1 MKLLYIHIE
10 EDYKHIKAGGYYFDR
25 EFIVKVFIPRGN
37 KKIELETNENYHH
50 PFNNNIN
57 NISCIVGKNGIGK
70 TTFFELII
78 APLLWKLDGSD
89 LVGQIHLLFFD
100 EESNNFLIQTYYANS
115 KNWQVF
121 LNGNNI
127 DIYKNT
133 YNQDDKNDL
142 IDKNEYAYSVLPYQ
156 LNIIFHSLSPFD
168 RIYDLLKT
176 QLSSASNGQK
186 RHYHKRLKYIGIKQI
201 EKDETTYEYMT
212 LINLISVLLDKKSKI
227 MFNNLG
233 YEYGDIS
240 INIENEKY
248 YIDIELPE
256 FRELKK
262 EYSSFIESLFTEE
275 LYLELKEKLSFE
287 LKAEKIDD
295 VFFKELIQKNLNL
308 NGKNFIFLLNEV
320 IEEEKKLTGILPVN
334 LINSIYNFI
343 RNIEFS
349 EKLKYLVTSQ
359 NYYFLKDIFR
369 NKELLISINNF
380 NNDEYLENIIKT
392 NDFLE
397 ILRLIKLL
405 TRRNF
410 IKFEVNL
417 IKNNGKFNYLRL
429 SSGEKT
435 LLSYFANILGRI
447 RELDEIQIQDTP
459 YDSDKIKIYLILID
473 EVELLLHPEWQRIF
487 IKQLNDFFTYEDDT
501 KKFQFVIA
509 THSPF
514 VVSDIY
520 DENIIYLGRDNI
532 NSKTFGGNIF
542 DIFKDDFYVSNTIG
556 AFSEEI
562 IKELSEILYV
572 LFAIKKAEKED
583 NFFMLRDFFDLMYKT
598 DNKKDENEFLLKNI
612 KEFIFGS
619 VENEEFQKIG
629 NNKYLEVINKSLE
642 VFYKEIN
649 LIINNIGEDVIKEH
663 LQKMFIYVRES
674 ND

>member
-1 MKLLYIHIE
+1 VKLLYIHIE
-10 EDYKHIKAGGYYFDR
+10 ENYKHIKAGGYYFDR
-25 EFIVKVFIPRGN
+25 EFIVKEFIPRGN
-37 KKIELETNENYHH
+37 KKIELETNKSYHH
-50 PFNNNIN
+50 PFNDNLN

-100 EESNNFLIQTYYANS
+100 EESNDFLIQTYYNNS
-115 KNWQVF
+115 TNWQIF
-121 LNGNNI
+121 LDDESIN
-127 DIYKNT
+127 IYKNI
-133 YNQDDKNDL
+133 YNQDDKNIL

-186 RHYHKRLKYIGIKQI
+186 THYHKRLKYIGIKQI
-201 EKDETTYEYMT
+201 EKDETNYEYMT
-212 LINLISVLLDKKSKI
+212 LINLLSVLLDEKSKI

-233 YEYGDIS
+233 YEYGDIN
-240 INIENEKY
+240 INIENEKHY
-248 YIDIELPE
+248 LDIQIPD

-262 EYSSFIESLFTEE
+262 EYSSFLESLFTEE
-275 LYLELKEKLSFE
+275 LYLELEAKLSFE

-295 VFFKELIQKNLNL
+295 VFFKELILKNIKLSP
-308 NGKNFIFLLNEV
+308 KNFIFLLHEV
-320 IEEEKKLTGILPVN
+320 IEKEKILTGGLPVS
-334 LINSIYNFI
+334 IIDSIYNFI
-343 RNIEFS
+343 KSIES
-349 EKLKYLVTSQ
+349 PEEVKKLVLPRT
-359 NYYFLKDIFR
+359 YYFLKDIFI
-369 NKELLISINNF
+369 NKELLQNINDL
-380 NNDEYLENIIKT
+380 NNDTYLIKILKSGE
-392 NDFLE
+392 FLE

-405 TRRNF
+405 TRNKF
-410 IKFEVNL
+410 IKFEMNL
-417 IKNNGKFNYLRL
+417 IKNGKKCNYLRL

-447 RELDEIQIQDTP
+447 RELDDIQAEDDT
-459 YDSDKIKIYLILID
+459 YNNVKNKTYLILID
-473 EVELLLHPEWQRIF
+473 EVELHLHPEWQRNF

-562 IKELSEILYV
+562 IKELSEILYI
-572 LFAIKKAEKED
+572 LFAIKKAEKEG

-598 DNKKDENEFLLKNI
+598 DNKEEENKLLLKDI
-612 KEFIFGS
+612 KEFIF
-619 VENEEFQKIG
+619 EFLEDEQFQKIE
-629 NNKYLEVINKSLE
+629 NNKYLEVIETSLE
-642 VFYKEIN
+642 EFYKEVN
-649 LIINNIGEDVIKEH
+649 LIINNIGEEVIKEH
-663 LQKMFIYVRES
+663 LQKMFDYVREN

>member
-25 EFIVKVFIPRGN
+25 EFIVKEFIPRGN
-37 KKIELETNENYHH
+37 KKIELETNESYHH

-100 EESNNFLIQTYYANS
+100 KGSNNFLIQTYYGNS
-115 KNWQVF
+115 KNWQIF
-121 LNGNNI
+121 LDGENI
-127 DIYKNT
+127 NIYKNT
-133 YNQDDKNDL
+133 WNQEDKNIL
-142 IDKNEYAYSVLPYQ
+142 IDKDEYAYSVLPYQ

-186 RHYHKRLKYIGIKQI
+186 THYYKRLKYIGIKQI

-212 LINLISVLLDKKSKI
+212 LINLISILLDKKSKI

-233 YEYGDIS
+233 YEYGNIS
-240 INIENEKY
+240 INIENEKHY
-248 YIDIELPE
+248 LDIQLPD

-275 LYLELKEKLSFE
+275 LYLELEEKLSFE

-295 VFFKELIQKNLNL
+295 IFFKELILKNLNL
-308 NGKNFIFLLNEV
+308 NSKNFIFLLTEV
-320 IEEEKKLTGILPVN
+320 IEEEKKLTGIFPVN
-334 LINSIYNFI
+334 IINSICNFI
-343 RNIEFS
+343 KNIGFS
-349 EKLKYLVTSQ
+349 EKLKYLSTPH
-359 NYYFLKDIFR
+359 NYYFLKDIFK
-369 NKELLISINNF
+369 NKDFLLSINHL
-380 NNDEYLENIIKT
+380 NNNEYLEDIIKT
-392 NDFLE
+392 AKFLE
-397 ILRLIKLL
+397 ILRLMKLL

-417 IKNNGKFNYLRL
+417 LKNNGKFNYLRL

-447 RELDEIQIQDTP
+447 RELDDIQAEDDT
-459 YDSDKIKIYLILID
+459 YNNVKNKTYLILID
-473 EVELLLHPEWQRIF
+473 EVELHLHPEWQRNF
-487 IKQLNDFFTYEDDT
+487 IKQLNDFFTYEDNT

-598 DNKKDENEFLLKNI
+598 DNKEEENKLLLKDI
-612 KEFIFGS
+612 KEFIFEF
-619 VENEEFQKIG
+619 VEDEQFQKIE
-629 NNKYLEVINKSLE
+629 NNKYLEVIETSLE
-642 VFYKEIN
+642 EFYKEVN
-649 LIINNIGEDVIKEH
+649 LIINNIGEEVIKEH
-663 LQKMFIYVRES
+663 LQKMFDYLREN

>member
-320 IEEEKKLTGILPVN
+320 IEEENKLTGILPVN

-447 RELDEIQIQDTP
+447 RELDEIQIQDTT
-459 YDSDKIKIYLILID
+459 YDNVKNKTYLILID
-473 EVELLLHPEWQRIF
+473 EVELHLHPEWQRNF

>member
-25 EFIVKVFIPRGN
+25 EFIVKEFIPRGN

-50 PFNNNIN
+50 PFNNNLN

-100 EESNNFLIQTYYANS
+100 EESNNFLIQTYYGNS

-133 YNQDDKNDL
+133 YNQDDKNSL

-233 YEYGDIS
+233 YEYGDIN

-248 YIDIELPE
+248 YLDIELPE

-287 LKAEKIDD
+287 LKAEKIDE

-308 NGKNFIFLLNEV
+308 NVKNFIFLLNEV
-320 IEEEKKLTGILPVN
+320 IEEEKKLTGVFPIN

-343 RNIEFS
+343 ENIGFS
-349 EKLKYLVTSQ
+349 EKLRHLVIPQ
-359 NYYFLKDIFR
+359 NYRFLNDIFN
-369 NKELLISINNF
+369 NKKLLISVDNF
-380 NNDEYLENIIKT
+380 NDNEYLENVIKT

-447 RELDEIQIQDTP
+447 RDLDDIQSEDET
-459 YDSDKIKIYLILID
+459 YNNVNNKTYLILID
-473 EVELLLHPEWQRIF
+473 EVELHLHPEWQRNF
-487 IKQLNDFFTYEDDT
+487 IKQLNDFFTYEDNT

-520 DENIIYLGRDNI
+520 DENIIYLGRDDV

-556 AFSEEI
+556 SFSEEI

-598 DNKKDENEFLLKNI
+598 DNKEEENKLLLKDI
-612 KEFIFGS
+612 KEFIFEF
-619 VENEEFQKIG
+619 VEYEQFQKIE
-629 NNKYLEVINKSLE
+629 NNKYLEVIDTSLE
-642 VFYKEIN
+642 EFYKEVN
-649 LIINNIGEDVIKEH
+649 LIINNIGEEVIKEH
-663 LQKMFIYVRES
+663 LQKMFNYVRES

>member
-1 MKLLYIHIE
+1 MLW
-10 EDYKHIKAGGYYFDR
+10 
-25 EFIVKVFIPRGN
+25 
-37 KKIELETNENYHH
+37 NYL
-50 PFNNNIN
+50 
-57 NISCIVGKNGIGK
+57 G
-70 TTFFELII
+70 
-78 APLLWKLDGSD
+78 
-89 LVGQIHLLFFD
+89 
-100 EESNNFLIQTYYANS
+100 TY
-115 KNWQVF
+115 V
-121 LNGNNI
+121 
-127 DIYKNT
+127 
-133 YNQDDKNDL
+133 
-142 IDKNEYAYSVLPYQ
+142 
-156 LNIIFHSLSPFD
+156 
-168 RIYDLLKT
+168 
-176 QLSSASNGQK
+176 
-186 RHYHKRLKYIGIKQI
+186 
-201 EKDETTYEYMT
+201 YMT

-447 RELDEIQIQDTP
+447 RELDEIQIQDTT
-459 YDSDKIKIYLILID
+459 YDNVKNKTYLILID
-473 EVELLLHPEWQRIF
+473 EVELHLHPEWQRNF

>member
-447 RELDEIQIQDTP
+447 RELDEIQIQDTT
-459 YDSDKIKIYLILID
+459 YDNVKNKTYLILID
-473 EVELLLHPEWQRIF
+473 EVELHLHPEWQRNF

>member
-25 EFIVKVFIPRGN
+25 EFIVKEFIPRGN
-37 KKIELETNENYHH
+37 KKIELETNGNYHH

-100 EESNNFLIQTYYANS
+100 EGSNDFLIQTYYGNS

-121 LNGNNI
+121 LDGDSI

-133 YNQDDKNDL
+133 YNQDDKNSL

-176 QLSSASNGQK
+176 QLSSATTGQK

-212 LINLISVLLDKKSKI
+212 LINLISVLLDEKSKI

-233 YEYGDIS
+233 YEYGDIN
-240 INIENEKY
+240 INIENEKHY
-248 YIDIELPE
+248 LDIELPDFKE
-256 FRELKK
+256 VKK
-262 EYSSFIESLFTEE
+262 DYSSFIESLFTEE
-275 LYLELKEKLSFE
+275 LYRELEEKLSFE
-287 LKAEKIDD
+287 LKAEIIDD
-295 VFFKELIQKNLNL
+295 IFFQELILKNLNF
-308 NGKNFIFLLNEV
+308 NSKNFIFLLNEV
-320 IEEEKKLTGILPVN
+320 IEKEKQLTGTLPVSI
-334 LINSIYNFI
+334 INSIYNFI
-343 RNIEFS
+343 KNIEFS
-349 EKLKYLVTSQ
+349 EKLKYLVIPQ

-369 NKELLISINNF
+369 NKELLISVNNF
-380 NNDEYLENIIKT
+380 NNDEYLEDVIKT
-392 NDFLE
+392 DNFLE

-417 IKNNGKFNYLRL
+417 TKNNATFNYLRL

-447 RELDEIQIQDTP
+447 RELDDIQSEDET
-459 YDSDKIKIYLILID
+459 YNNVNNKTYLILID
-473 EVELLLHPEWQRIF
+473 EVELHLHPEWQRNF
-487 IKQLNDFFTYEDDT
+487 IKQLNDFFTYDDNT

-520 DENIIYLGRDNI
+520 DENIIYLGRENI
-532 NSKTFGGNIF
+532 SSKTFGGNIF
-542 DIFKDDFYVSNTIG
+542 DIFKEDFYVSNTIG

-598 DNKKDENEFLLKNI
+598 DNKEEENELLLKDI
-612 KEFIFGS
+612 KEFIFNNT
-619 VENEEFQKIG
+619 ENEQFQKIY
-629 NNKYLEVINKSLE
+629 NNKYLELIYNSSE
-642 VFYKEIN
+642 IFYKEVN

-663 LQKMFIYVRES
+663 LQKMFNYTRES

>member
-447 RELDEIQIQDTP
+447 RELDEIQIQDT
-459 YDSDKIKIYLILID
+459 
-473 EVELLLHPEWQRIF
+473 
-487 IKQLNDFFTYEDDT
+487 T
-501 KKFQFVIA
+501 
-509 THSPF
+509 
-514 VVSDIY
+514 
-520 DENIIYLGRDNI
+520 
-532 NSKTFGGNIF
+532 
-542 DIFKDDFYVSNTIG
+542 
-556 AFSEEI
+556 I
-562 IKELSEILYV
+562 IK
-572 LFAIKKAEKED
+572 D
-583 NFFMLRDFFDLMYKT
+583 
-598 DNKKDENEFLLKNI
+598 
-612 KEFIFGS
+612 
-619 VENEEFQKIG
+619 
-629 NNKYLEVINKSLE
+629 
-642 VFYKEIN
+642 
-649 LIINNIGEDVIKEH
+649 
-663 LQKMFIYVRES
+663 
-674 ND
+674 

>member
-25 EFIVKVFIPRGN
+25 EFIVKEFIPRGN

-50 PFNNNIN
+50 PFNNNLN

-100 EESNNFLIQTYYANS
+100 EESNNFLIQTYYGNS

-133 YNQDDKNDL
+133 YNQDDKNSL

-233 YEYGDIS
+233 YEYGDIN

-248 YIDIELPE
+248 YLDIELPE

-287 LKAEKIDD
+287 LKAEKIDE

-308 NGKNFIFLLNEV
+308 NVKNFIFLLNEV
-320 IEEEKKLTGILPVN
+320 IEEEKKLTGVFPIN

-343 RNIEFS
+343 ENIGFS
-349 EKLKYLVTSQ
+349 EKLRHLVIPQ
-359 NYYFLKDIFR
+359 NYRFLNDIFN
-369 NKELLISINNF
+369 NKKLLISVDNF
-380 NNDEYLENIIKT
+380 NDNEYLENVIKT

-447 RELDEIQIQDTP
+447 RDLDDIQSEDET
-459 YDSDKIKIYLILID
+459 YNNVNNKTYLILID
-473 EVELLLHPEWQRIF
+473 EVELHLHPEWQRNF
-487 IKQLNDFFTYEDDT
+487 IKQLNDFFTYEDNT

-520 DENIIYLGRDNI
+520 DENIIYLGRDDV

-556 AFSEEI
+556 SFSEEI

-598 DNKKDENEFLLKNI
+598 DNKEVENQLLLKDI
-612 KEFIFGS
+612 KEFIFEF
-619 VENEEFQKIG
+619 VEDEQFQKIE
-629 NNKYLEVINKSLE
+629 NNKYLEVIKESIEDFYIE
-642 VFYKEIN
+642 VN
-649 LIINNIGEDVIKEH
+649 LIINNIGEEVIKEH
-663 LQKMFIYVRES
+663 FQKMFDYVREN

>member
-25 EFIVKVFIPRGN
+25 EFIVKEFIPKGN
-37 KKIELETNENYHH
+37 KKIELETNESYHH

-100 EESNNFLIQTYYANS
+100 EESNNFLIQTYYSNS
-115 KNWQVF
+115 TNWQFF
-121 LNGNNI
+121 LDGNNI

-133 YNQDDKNDL
+133 YNQDDKNSL

-176 QLSSASNGQK
+176 QLSSASSGQ
-186 RHYHKRLKYIGIKQI
+186 RGHYHKRLKYIGIKQI

-233 YEYGDIS
+233 YEYGDIN
-240 INIENEKY
+240 INIENEKHY
-248 YIDIELPE
+248 LDIELPD

-262 EYSSFIESLFTEE
+262 EYSSFIDTLFTEE
-275 LYLELKEKLSFE
+275 LYLELEEKLSFE

-295 VFFKELIQKNLNL
+295 AFFKELIQKNLNL
-308 NGKNFIFLLNEV
+308 NGGNFIFLLNEV
-320 IEEEKKLTGILPVN
+320 IEEEKKLTGNFPVN

-343 RNIEFS
+343 ENIEFS
-349 EKLKYLVTSQ
+349 EKLRHLVIRQ
-359 NYYFLKDIFR
+359 NYRFLNDIFN
-369 NKELLISINNF
+369 NKELLISVDNF
-380 NNDEYLENIIKT
+380 NDNEYLENVIKT

-447 RELDEIQIQDTP
+447 RELDDIQAEDET
-459 YDSDKIKIYLILID
+459 YNSVRNKTYLILID
-473 EVELLLHPEWQRIF
+473 EVELHLHPEWQRNF
-487 IKQLNDFFTYEDDT
+487 IKQLNDFFTYEDNA

-562 IKELSEILYV
+562 IKELSEILYI

-598 DNKKDENEFLLKNI
+598 DDKEKENELLLKDI
-612 KEFIFGS
+612 KEFIF
-619 VENEEFQKIG
+619 EFQEDEQFQKIE
-629 NNKYLEVINKSLE
+629 NNKYLELIYKSSE
-642 VFYKEIN
+642 DFYKETN
-649 LIINNIGEDVIKEH
+649 LIINNIGEEVIKEH
-663 LQKMFIYVRES
+663 LQKMFNYVRES

>member
-25 EFIVKVFIPRGN
+25 EFIVKEFIPRGN

-50 PFNNNIN
+50 PFNDNIN

-100 EESNNFLIQTYYANS
+100 EESNNFLIQTYYTNS
-115 KNWQVF
+115 TNWQFF
-121 LNGNNI
+121 LDGNNI

-133 YNQDDKNDL
+133 YNQDDKNSL

-176 QLSSASNGQK
+176 QLSSASHGQK
-186 RHYHKRLKYIGIKQI
+186 SHYHKRLKYIGIKQI
-201 EKDETTYEYMT
+201 EKDETNYEYMT
-212 LINLISVLLDKKSKI
+212 LINLISVLLDEKSKI

-233 YEYGDIS
+233 YEYGDIN
-240 INIENEKY
+240 INIENEKHY
-248 YIDIELPE
+248 LDIELPD

-262 EYSSFIESLFTEE
+262 EYSSFIDTLFTEE
-275 LYLELKEKLSFE
+275 LYLELEEKLSFE

-295 VFFKELIQKNLNL
+295 IFFKELVQKNLNL
-308 NGKNFIFLLNEV
+308 NGGNFIFLLKEV
-320 IEEEKKLTGILPVN
+320 IEKEKELTGNFPIN

-343 RNIEFS
+343 ENIEFS
-349 EKLKYLVTSQ
+349 EKLRHLVIPQ
-359 NYYFLKDIFR
+359 NYRFLNDIFN
-369 NKELLISINNF
+369 NKELLISVDNF
-380 NNDEYLENIIKT
+380 NDNEYLGNVIKT

-417 IKNNGKFNYLRL
+417 LKNNRKFNYLRL

-447 RELDEIQIQDTP
+447 RELDEIQSEDET
-459 YDSDKIKIYLILID
+459 YNNVNNKTYLILID
-473 EVELLLHPEWQRIF
+473 EVELHLHPEWQRNF
-487 IKQLNDFFTYEDDT
+487 IKQLNDFFTYENNT

-572 LFAIKKAEKED
+572 LFAIKKAEKEG

-598 DNKKDENEFLLKNI
+598 DDKEKENELLLKDI
-612 KEFIFGS
+612 KEFIFEF
-619 VENEEFQKIG
+619 VEDEQFQKIE
-629 NNKYLEVINKSLE
+629 NNKYLEVIDTSLE
-642 VFYKEIN
+642 EFYKEVN
-649 LIINNIGEDVIKEH
+649 LIINNIGEEVIKEH
-663 LQKMFIYVRES
+663 LQKMFNFVRES